1 MALKDELARD
11 LLEIKAVQI
20 NAENYFTWTSGIQS
34 PIYCDNRLTMSY
46 PEIRKKICE
55 AFAEKIAAME
65 EKPNVIAGC
74 ATAGIPHAAWLA
86 DRLNLPMVYVRSKPK
101 GHGKGNQIEGEIKK
115 GQNVLVIE
123 DLISTGGSSIDSAK
137 ALQAEGANV
146 LSVFAIFT
154 YGLEKANEQFGEAN
168 ISFDTITNFDELVE
182 VLVDDDKLNIDAKA
196 ELLEWRNSL

>member
-1 MALKDELARD
+1 MR
-11 LLEIKAVQI
+11 Q
-20 NAENYFTWTSGIQS
+20 NA
-34 PIYCDNRLTMSY
+34 C
-46 PEIRKKICE
+46 
-55 AFAEKIAAME
+55 
-65 EKPNVIAGC
+65 
-74 ATAGIPHAAWLA
+74 
-86 DRLNLPMVYVRSKPK
+86 
-101 GHGKGNQIEGEIKK
+101 
-115 GQNVLVIE
+115 
-123 DLISTGGSSIDSAK
+123 SSIDSAK